1 VLQQLL
7 RSDSLV
13 TSHGVPPAS
22 AFTISRRDGLEIEGL
37 AKTDTVVWAAAM
49 SLASQL
55 LVVEP
60 SSEATVRSS
69 SRWAIRRDTAPRTA
83 RLGMSSWVALVERE
97 LGVELRDPQRGV
109 DQVDGAGA
117 DRERRQRLSE
127 RMVAQETH
135 ISDGG

>member
-1 VLQQLL
+1 MLQQLL

-22 AFTISRRDGLEIEGL
+22 AFTISRRDGLEIVGL
-37 AKTDTVVWAAAM
+37 AETDTAVWAAAM

-69 SRWAIRRDTAPRTA
+69 SRWAIRRDTAPRTRRNGHA
-83 RLGMSSWVALVERE
+83 V
-97 LGVELRDPQRGV
+97 LRR
-109 DQVDGAGA
+109 AGA
-117 DRERRQRLSE
+117 Q
-127 RMVAQETH
+127 VA
-135 ISDGG
+135 ISDGTPTSASGTR